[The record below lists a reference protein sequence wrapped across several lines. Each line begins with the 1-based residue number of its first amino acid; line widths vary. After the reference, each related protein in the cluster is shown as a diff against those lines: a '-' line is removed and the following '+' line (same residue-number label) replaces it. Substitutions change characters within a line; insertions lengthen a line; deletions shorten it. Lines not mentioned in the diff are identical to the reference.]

1 MQKLFD
7 VLPQKAHFWNSVG
20 RADYPLRLYYRDIYK
35 TRTDIKHHSLF
46 SPFISHEGAKS
57 EAIKMKTCIESGLP
71 VYVASLAFP
80 ERLVLDQLLV
90 LLDPGKDLEGVAL
103 LPLEKFINSFPGLA
117 FEKIVLV
124 EEDNIWIYRV
134 VFEGPA

>member
-1 MQKLFD
+1 
-7 VLPQKAHFWNSVG
+7 
-20 RADYPLRLYYRDIYK
+20 
-35 TRTDIKHHSLF
+35 
-46 SPFISHEGAKS
+46 
-57 EAIKMKTCIESGLP
+57 MKTCIESGLP

-90 LLDPGKDLEGVAL
+90 LFDPGKDLEGVAL